1 MKKKQLSKEKF
12 PLCYLVN
19 RRNYFL
25 RCGIIS
31 SADCDDDDDYDPRML
46 MQLMRVKMMMMAIGL
61 SQFYL
66 RRL

>member
-25 RCGIIS
+25 RREIIS
-31 SADCDDDDDYDPRML
+31 SADCDDDDYDPRML